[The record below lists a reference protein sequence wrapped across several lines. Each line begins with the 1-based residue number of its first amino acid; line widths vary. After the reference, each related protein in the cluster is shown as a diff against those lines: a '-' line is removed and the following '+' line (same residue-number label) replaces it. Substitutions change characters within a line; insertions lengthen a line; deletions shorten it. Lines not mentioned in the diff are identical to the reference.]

1 MCPRLAA
8 LSAAYLQSV
17 LIKRPRADM
26 SEGEC
31 NINVRFS
38 RAVCEPVFALVAVD
52 VSLGT
57 VVAMVAEQIFDRPFE
72 RRRKSSLG
80 GWT

>member
-38 RAVCEPVFALVAVD
+38 RVEPVFALVAVD

-57 VVAMVAEQIFDRPFE
+57 VVAMVAEQIFERPFE
-72 RRRKSSLG
+72 RRRKSLLG